1 MCKDWSHFVKYLF
14 LQTKSWYAT
23 HIQLQGKD
31 LLMGKE
37 RKNIL
42 KRSLRGKML
51 LLAVL
56 PVVFLAILLGFVS
69 TRSFTT
75 AMLGEVKT
83 DMANQCH
90 MIADIYDRMYPG
102 AFNLEVLDEAN
113 YNLYKGQVDITNACQ
128 IIDSIHDAYNVEVSI
143 FRSDL
148 CIVTTMKDASDDRL
162 TLTKASPIVVSGVL
176 ETGEEQF
183 YSDVI
188 LNDEK
193 YFAYFMPIPSKNGDE
208 IFGMYAICRLAS
220 DVHALV
226 LRSVLPVILLCLLAT
241 IVIGLISIRYS
252 QKIVGYLQQIQR
264 FMRAL
269 SGGKFDVELSPQ
281 VLALEDELG
290 DLAKSGQSMQRSL
303 RLLVE
308 FDALPG
314 LYNRRL
320 GDLRL
325 RRAAKRAADYGMD
338 YCVGICD
345 IDFFKKVNDTYG
357 HEAGD
362 AVLKAVARLLKRNM
376 TGKKLTVARWGGEE
390 FLVLFEDCKLPAA
403 YKILQEIHA
412 QVHETTVEHEGQS
425 IRVTMSMGLVQADRN
440 ASEDA
445 MLAAADALLYYCK
458 EHGRDQIQVKDMT
471 KEEK

>member
-1 MCKDWSHFVKYLF
+1 
-14 LQTKSWYAT
+14 
-23 HIQLQGKD
+23 
-31 LLMGKE
+31 MGKE

-69 TRSFTT
+69 TRSFTS
-75 AMLGEVKT
+75 AMLGEVKN

-102 AFNLEVLDEAN
+102 AFNLEVLDESS

-148 CIVTTMKDASDDRL
+148 CVVTTMKDASGDRL
-162 TLTKASPIVVSGVL
+162 TLTKASPVVVSGVL

-188 LNDEK
+188 LNGEK
-193 YFAYFMPIPSKNGDE
+193 YFAYFMPIPSQNGEE
-208 IFGMYAICRLAS
+208 IFGMYAIYRLAS

-226 LRSVLPVILLCLLAT
+226 LHSVLPVILLCLLAT

-252 QKIVGYLQQIQR
+252 QKIVGHLQQIQR

-308 FDALPG
+308 YDALTG

-320 GDLRL
+320 GDRKLK
-325 RRAAKRAADYGMD
+325 RAAKRAADYGMD

-362 AVLKAVARLLKRNM
+362 AVLKDVARVLKRNM
-376 TGKKLTVARWGGEE
+376 TGKQLTVARWGGEE
-390 FLVLFEDCKLPAA
+390 LLLLFENCKLPAA
-403 YKILQEIHA
+403 YKVLQQIHD
-412 QVHETTVEHEGQS
+412 QIHQTTVEHEGQT

-445 MLAAADALLYYCK
+445 MLAAADALLYDCK
-458 EHGRDQIQVKDMT
+458 EHGRDQIQVKDMSS
-471 KEEK
+471 K

>member
-1 MCKDWSHFVKYLF
+1 ME
-14 LQTKSWYAT
+14 
-23 HIQLQGKD
+23 
-31 LLMGKE
+31 KE
-37 RKNIL
+37 RKNSL

-56 PVVFLAILLGFVS
+56 PLVFLAILLGFVS
-69 TRSFTT
+69 TRSFTA
-75 AMLGEVKT
+75 AMLGEVKN

-102 AFNLEVLDEAN
+102 TYNLEVLDETN
-113 YNLYKGQVDITNACQ
+113 YNLYKGQVDITDACQ
-128 IIDSIHDAYNVEVSI
+128 IIDSIHGAYNVEVSI

-148 CIVTTMKDASDDRL
+148 CVVTTMKDASGDRL
-162 TLTKASPIVVSGVL
+162 TLTKASPVVVSGVL

-183 YSDVI
+183 YSDVV
-188 LNDEK
+188 LDGEK
-193 YFAYFMPIPSKNGDE
+193 YFAYFMPIPGKNDE
-208 IFGMYAICRLAS
+208 GTFGMYAIYRLAS

-252 QKIVGYLQQIQR
+252 QKIVSYLQQIQR
-264 FMRAL
+264 FMHAL
-269 SGGKFDVELSPQ
+269 SGGRFDVELSPH

-308 FDALPG
+308 CDALTG

-320 GDLRL
+320 GDRRL
-325 RRAAKRAADYGMD
+325 KRAAKRAADYGTD

-362 AVLKAVARLLKRNM
+362 DVLKAVARVLKRNM
-376 TGKKLTVARWGGEE
+376 TGKQLTVARWGGEE
-390 FLVLFEDCKLPAA
+390 FLLLFENCKLPAA
-403 YKILQEIHA
+403 HKILKQIHT
-412 QVHETTVEHEGQS
+412 QIHQTTIEYEDQS

-445 MLAAADALLYYCK
+445 MLAAADGLLYYCK
-458 EHGRDQIQVKDMT
+458 EHGRDQIQIRDMT
-471 KEEK
+471 KEES

>member
-1 MCKDWSHFVKYLF
+1 
-14 LQTKSWYAT
+14 
-23 HIQLQGKD
+23 
-31 LLMGKE
+31 MGKE

-102 AFNLEVLDEAN
+102 AFNLEVLDESN

-148 CIVTTMKDASDDRL
+148 CVVTTMKDASGDRL
-162 TLTKASPIVVSGVL
+162 TLTKASPVVVSGVL

-188 LNDEK
+188 LNGEK
-193 YFAYFMPIPSKNGDE
+193 YFAYFMPIPAKNGE
-208 IFGMYAICRLAS
+208 GTFGMYAIYRLAS

-252 QKIVGYLQQIQR
+252 QKIVGHLQQIQR
-264 FMRAL
+264 FMHAL
-269 SGGKFDVELSPQ
+269 SSGKFDIELSPQ

-308 FDALPG
+308 CDALTG

-325 RRAAKRAADYGMD
+325 RRAAKRATDYGMD

-362 AVLKAVARLLKRNM
+362 AVLKTVANILKRHM
-376 TGKKLTVARWGGEE
+376 TGKQMTVARWGGEE
-390 FLVLFEDCKLPAA
+390 FLLLFENYKLDDA
-403 YKILQEIHA
+403 YKILQQIHA
-412 QVHETTVEHEGQS
+412 QIRQTTVTYEGQS
-425 IRVTMSMGLVQADRN
+425 ISVTMSMGLVQAERN

-445 MLAAADALLYYCK
+445 MLGAADALLYYCK
-458 EHGRDQIQVKDMT
+458 EHGRNQIQVKDMT
-471 KEEK
+471 K

>member
-1 MCKDWSHFVKYLF
+1 ME
-14 LQTKSWYAT
+14 
-23 HIQLQGKD
+23 
-31 LLMGKE
+31 KE

-51 LLAVL
+51 LLTVL
-56 PVVFLAILLGFVS
+56 PLVFLAVLLGFVS
-69 TRSFTT
+69 ARSFTG
-75 AMLGEVKT
+75 AMLGEVKN

-102 AFNLEVLDEAN
+102 SFNLEVVDETN
-113 YNLYKGQVDITNACQ
+113 YNLFKGQVDITTACQ
-128 IIDSIHDAYNVEVSI
+128 IIDSIHEAYGVEVSI

-148 CIVTTMKDASDDRL
+148 CVVTTMKDAAGNRL
-162 TLTKASPIVVSGVL
+162 TLTKASPVVVSGVL

-183 YSDVI
+183 YSDVV
-188 LNDEK
+188 LNNEK
-193 YFAYFMPIPSKNGDE
+193 YFAYFMPIPNEDGE
-208 IFGMYAICRLAS
+208 GIFGMYAIYRLAS

-252 QKIVGYLQQIQR
+252 QKIVSYLQQIQR
-264 FMRAL
+264 FMHAL
-269 SGGKFDVELSPQ
+269 SGGRFDVELSPH

-308 FDALPG
+308 CDALTG

-320 GDLRL
+320 GDRRL
-325 RRAAKRAADYGMD
+325 KRVARRAADYGTD

-362 AVLKAVARLLKRNM
+362 AVLKAVARVLKRNM
-376 TGKKLTVARWGGEE
+376 TGKQLTVARWGGEE
-390 FLVLFEDCKLPAA
+390 FLLIFENCKLPAA
-403 YKILQEIHA
+403 YKVLQLIHS
-412 QVHETTVEHEGQS
+412 QIHETTVEHEGQS
-425 IRVTMSMGLVQADRN
+425 IRVTMSKGLVRADRN

-445 MLAAADALLYYCK
+445 MVSAADGLLYYCK
-458 EHGRDQIQVKDMT
+458 EHGRDQIQVRDMT
-471 KEEK
+471 KEEQ

>member
-1 MCKDWSHFVKYLF
+1 ME
-14 LQTKSWYAT
+14 
-23 HIQLQGKD
+23 
-31 LLMGKE
+31 KE
-37 RKNIL
+37 RKNSL

-56 PVVFLAILLGFVS
+56 PLVFLAILLGFVS
-69 TRSFTT
+69 TRSFTA
-75 AMLGEVKT
+75 AMLGEVEN

-102 AFNLEVLDEAN
+102 AYNLEVLDETN
-113 YNLYKGQVDITNACQ
+113 YNLYKGQVDITDATH
-128 IIDSIHDAYNVEVSI
+128 IIDSIHDAYHVEVSI

-148 CIVTTMKDASDDRL
+148 CVVTTMKDASGDRL
-162 TLTKASPIVVSGVL
+162 TLTKASPVVVSGVL

-183 YSDVI
+183 YSDVV
-188 LNDEK
+188 LNHET
-193 YFAYFMPIPSKNGDE
+193 YFAYFMPIASQNE
-208 IFGMYAICRLAS
+208 EESFGMYAIYRLAS
-220 DVHALV
+220 DVRALV
-226 LRSVLPVILLCLLAT
+226 LRSVLPVILLCPLAT

-252 QKIVGYLQQIQR
+252 QKIVSYLQQIQR
-264 FMRAL
+264 FMHAL
-269 SGGKFDVELSPQ
+269 SGGRFDVELSPK
-281 VLALEDELG
+281 VLALVDELG

-308 FDALPG
+308 CDALTG

-320 GDLRL
+320 GDRRL
-325 RRAAKRAADYGMD
+325 KRVARRAADYGTD

-362 AVLKAVARLLKRNM
+362 DVLKAVARILKRNM
-376 TGKKLTVARWGGEE
+376 TGKQLTVARWGGEE
-390 FLVLFEDCKLPAA
+390 FLLLFENYQLPDA
-403 YKILQEIHA
+403 YKILQQIHG
-412 QVHETTVEHEGQS
+412 QVRETTVEHEGRS

-445 MLAAADALLYYCK
+445 MLAEADGLLYYCK
-458 EHGRDQIQVKDMT
+458 EHGRNQIQVKDMSV
-471 KEEK
+471 K

>member
-1 MCKDWSHFVKYLF
+1 ME
-14 LQTKSWYAT
+14 
-23 HIQLQGKD
+23 
-31 LLMGKE
+31 KE
-37 RKNIL
+37 RKNSL

-56 PVVFLAILLGFVS
+56 PVVFLALLLGFVS
-69 TRSFTT
+69 TRSVTG
-75 AMLGEVKT
+75 AMLGEVEAG
-83 DMANQCH
+83 MANQCY
-90 MIADIYDRMYPG
+90 MVADIYDNMYPG
-102 AFNLEVLDEAN
+102 SFNLEVLDESN
-113 YNLYKGQVDITNACQ
+113 YNLYKGQVDITNASQ
-128 IIDSIHDAYNVEVSI
+128 FIDSIHRTYGAEVSI

-148 CIVTTMKDASDDRL
+148 CVVTTMTDESGNRL
-162 TLTKASPIVVSGVL
+162 TLTKASPVVVSGVL

-188 LNDEK
+188 LNNET
-193 YFAYFMPIPSKNGDE
+193 YFAYFMPIPGKDGE
-208 IFGMYAICRLAS
+208 EPFGMYAIYRLAS

-226 LRSVLPVILLCLLAT
+226 LRSVLPIILLCLLAT
-241 IVIGLISIRYS
+241 IVIGIISICYS
-252 QKIVGYLQQIQR
+252 QKIVSYLQQIQR

-269 SGGKFDVELSPQ
+269 SGGKFEVQLSPQ

-308 FDALPG
+308 CDALTG

-325 RRAAKRAADYGMD
+325 RRAAIRAADYGMD

-362 AVLKAVARLLKRNM
+362 AVLKEVARVLKRNM
-376 TGKKLTVARWGGEE
+376 TGKQMTVARWGGEE
-390 FLVLFEDCKLPAA
+390 FLLLFENCKLPAA
-403 YKILQEIHA
+403 YKVLQQIHA
-412 QVHETTVEHEGQS
+412 QIHQTTIEHGDQS
-425 IRVTMSMGLVQADRN
+425 ISVTMSMGLVQADRKS
-440 ASEDA
+440 SEDA
-445 MLAAADALLYYCK
+445 MLGTADALLYYCK
-458 EHGRDQIQVKDMT
+458 EHGRDQIQVKDMSK
-471 KEEK
+471 KENSSNDPTVSIR

>member
-1 MCKDWSHFVKYLF
+1 
-14 LQTKSWYAT
+14 
-23 HIQLQGKD
+23 
-31 LLMGKE
+31 MGKE

-102 AFNLEVLDEAN
+102 AFNLEVLDESN

-148 CIVTTMKDASDDRL
+148 CVVTTMKDASGDRL
-162 TLTKASPIVVSGVL
+162 TLTKASPVVVSGVL

-188 LNDEK
+188 LNGEK
-193 YFAYFMPIPSKNGDE
+193 YFAYFMPIPGKDGEE
-208 IFGMYAICRLAS
+208 IFGMYAIYRLAS

-252 QKIVGYLQQIQR
+252 QKIVSYLQQIQR

-269 SGGKFDVELSPQ
+269 SGGKFDIELSPR
-281 VLALEDELG
+281 VLELEDELG
-290 DLAKSGQSMQRSL
+290 DLAKSGQGMQRAL

-308 FDALPG
+308 CDALTG

-320 GDLRL
+320 GDRRL
-325 RRAAKRAADYGMD
+325 RRAAKRAVDYGMD

-362 AVLKAVARLLKRNM
+362 TVLKAVARVLKQHM
-376 TGKKLTVARWGGEE
+376 TGKQMTVARWGGEE
-390 FLVLFEDCKLPAA
+390 FLLLFENCKLSDAQ
-403 YKILQEIHA
+403 KVLQQIHT
-412 QVHETTVEHEGQS
+412 Q
-425 IRVTMSMGLVQADRN
+425 IREMTIHHGDQAISVTMSMGLVQAEHG

-445 MLAAADALLYYCK
+445 MLGAADELLYYCK
-458 EHGRDQIQVKDMT
+458 EHGRNQIQVKDLSQ
-471 KEEK
+471 K

>member
-1 MCKDWSHFVKYLF
+1 ME
-14 LQTKSWYAT
+14 
-23 HIQLQGKD
+23 
-31 LLMGKE
+31 KE

-51 LLAVL
+51 LLTVL
-56 PVVFLAILLGFVS
+56 PLVFLAVLLGFVS
-69 TRSFTT
+69 ARSFTG
-75 AMLGEVKT
+75 AMLGEVKN

-102 AFNLEVLDEAN
+102 EFNLEVLDETN
-113 YNLYKGQVDITNACQ
+113 YNLYKGQVDITDACQ
-128 IIDSIHDAYNVEVSI
+128 IIDSIHKAYDVEVSI

-148 CIVTTMKDASDDRL
+148 CIVTTMKDTSGDRL
-162 TLTKASPIVVSGVL
+162 TLTKASPVVVSGVL

-183 YSDVI
+183 YSDVV

-193 YFAYFMPIPSKNGDE
+193 YFAYFMPIASRYDEE
-208 IFGMYAICRLAS
+208 IFGMYAIYRLAS
-220 DVHALV
+220 DVHVLV

-252 QKIVGYLQQIQR
+252 QKIVSYLQQIQR
-264 FMRAL
+264 FMHAL
-269 SGGKFDVELSPQ
+269 SGGRFDVELSPH

-308 FDALPG
+308 CDALTG

-320 GDLRL
+320 GDRRL
-325 RRAAKRAADYGMD
+325 KRAAKRAADYGTD

-362 AVLKAVARLLKRNM
+362 AVLKAVARVLKRNM
-376 TGKKLTVARWGGEE
+376 TGKQLTVARWGGEE
-390 FLVLFEDCKLPAA
+390 FLLIFENCKLPAA
-403 YKILQEIHA
+403 YKVLQLIHS
-412 QVHETTVEHEGQS
+412 QIHETTVEHEGQS

-445 MLAAADALLYYCK
+445 MLGAADGLLYYCK
-458 EHGRDQIQVKDMT
+458 EHGRDQIQVRDMT
-471 KEEK
+471 KEEQ